1 MKLIR
6 QRMHTDDSGM
16 TLIEVVVAISLVG
29 IISAAAIGLSITSQ
43 KGTSVQQ
50 RQELAVTIASEA
62 MEAANA
68 QSAATNP
75 STGMSYLYRGRTQ
88 AQVEVAWTANLGV
101 SGLAATYMGWDTATV
116 VPPDQ
121 ALPISKPVVRN
132 GTEYTVYTLLGTCY
146 MPSTSAG
153 GDCKKI
159 TGSDATPPA
168 TVPADQTVLN
178 RVIVVVRWTA
188 GEGCSASGCSYQAA
202 TLVDA
207 HSDLLWN
214 TH

>member
-1 MKLIR
+1 MR
-6 QRMHTDDSGM
+6 ADESGM
-16 TLIEVVVAISLVG
+16 TLIEVVVAISLIG

-68 QSAATNP
+68 QSSATNP
-75 STGMSYLYRGRTQ
+75 TTGMSYLYQGRTE
-88 AQVEVAWTANLGV
+88 AQVEAAWTANLGV
-101 SGLAATYMGWDTATV
+101 SGLAATYMGWDTAAV
-116 VPPDQ
+116 VPPVQ
-121 ALPISKPVVRN
+121 TLPISNLVVRN

-146 MPSTSAG
+146 MPTTSAG
-153 GDCKKI
+153 GDCTKVA
-159 TGSDATPPA
+159 GSDTAPPS
-168 TVPADQTVLN
+168 TVPADRAALN

-188 GEGCSASGCSYQAA
+188 GSGCATSGCSYQAT